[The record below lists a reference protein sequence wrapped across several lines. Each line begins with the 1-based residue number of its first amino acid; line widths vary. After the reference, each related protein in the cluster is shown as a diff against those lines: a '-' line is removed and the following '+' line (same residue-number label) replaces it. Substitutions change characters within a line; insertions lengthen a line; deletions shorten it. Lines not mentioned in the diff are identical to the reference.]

1 MAEDV
6 KNEEVVEEEQPSLN
20 KKESKYKRKTE
31 QEEPKQEEP
40 KQEEPEQKK
49 PEPIKPYVHI
59 DTFLQTALPYYGLS
73 RMQAQGFKARMQGKH
88 YQRDEQI
95 FVEELKAYLNL
106 K

>member
-1 MAEDV
+1 MAEEV
-6 KNEEVVEEEQPSLN
+6 KNEEVVEEEKAPEH
-20 KKESKYKRKTE
+20 KKESRLRKKQD
-31 QEEPKQEEP
+31 QEEPKQV
-40 KQEEPEQKK
+40 EPEKKK

-59 DTFLQTALPYYGLS
+59 DTFLQTAIPYYGLS
-73 RMQAQGFKARMQGKH
+73 KVQAQGFKARMSGKH